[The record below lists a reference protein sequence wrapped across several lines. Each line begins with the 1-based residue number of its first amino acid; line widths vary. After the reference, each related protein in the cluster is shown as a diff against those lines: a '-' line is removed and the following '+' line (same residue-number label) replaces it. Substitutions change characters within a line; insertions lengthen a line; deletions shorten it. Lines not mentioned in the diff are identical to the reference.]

1 MLSKPSSSIDSSE
14 LPEHI
19 AAIDLGSNSFHMVIA
34 STAHGEIRTLDRLG
48 EKVQLAAGL
57 NSKGELS
64 DKAQERALDCLRR
77 FRERISQFDSSV
89 IQIIA
94 TNALRVAKNRKAF
107 IRAAE
112 EIMNC
117 PIEIVSGR
125 EEARLIYLG
134 VAHTLSDDEGKRLVI
149 DIGGG
154 STELI
159 IGERFETVALESLH
173 MGCVSYRE
181 YFFPK
186 GKLSSDA
193 FGLAITRAS
202 QELLNIKKQYRS
214 LGWHS
219 CVGSSGSI
227 KAVLNVLELLGLA
240 EEEITLSALK
250 KLKSKLIK
258 LGHIDKLTEL
268 GIKSERISI
277 FVPGFCILYACFKVF
292 DIKKM
297 SYTNGALREGVLYD
311 MVGRIKHEDVRER
324 TISSLQSRYGID
336 QTHADYVQETVLHA
350 YHQVAAKWDIDDPEN
365 EQLLKWASHTH
376 EIGLTISHTQ
386 HHKHGAYLILH
397 SDLPG
402 FSRLKQ
408 IHLSTLI
415 RSHRR
420 KFSNETFESMKPQ
433 ERDTILKLC
442 VLFRLACVLTSA
454 RISSE
459 RSFKLKGKGKD
470 LQLSLDEEW
479 LNSHPLTLANLKQE
493 QDYLLKQGF
502 KLNLA

>member
-1 MLSKPSSSIDSSE
+1 MI
-14 LPEHI
+14 
-19 AAIDLGSNSFHMVIA
+19 
-34 STAHGEIRTLDRLG
+34 
-48 EKVQLAAGL
+48 
-57 NSKGELS
+57 
-64 DKAQERALDCLRR
+64 
-77 FRERISQFDSSV
+77 
-89 IQIIA
+89 
-94 TNALRVAKNRKAF
+94 
-107 IRAAE
+107 
-112 EIMNC
+112 
-117 PIEIVSGR
+117 
-125 EEARLIYLG
+125 
-134 VAHTLSDDEGKRLVI
+134 
-149 DIGGG
+149 
-154 STELI
+154 
-159 IGERFETVALESLH
+159 
-173 MGCVSYRE
+173 
-181 YFFPK
+181 
-186 GKLSSDA
+186 
-193 FGLAITRAS
+193 
-202 QELLNIKKQYRS
+202 
-214 LGWHS
+214 
-219 CVGSSGSI
+219 
-227 KAVLNVLELLGLA
+227 
-240 EEEITLSALK
+240 
-250 KLKSKLIK
+250 
-258 LGHIDKLTEL
+258 
-268 GIKSERISI
+268 
-277 FVPGFCILYACFKVF
+277 
-292 DIKKM
+292 
-297 SYTNGALREGVLYD
+297 YTNGALREGVLYY

-479 LNSHPLTLANLKQE
+479 LNSHPLTLANLRQE